1 MSDITGDA
9 FTIHAAEE
17 IIAAIEHVGKTAAQ
31 EQIGKALEITDE
43 GAILGS
49 DSTTPDNFIGIVKAV
64 SGEGRATFAKSRMV
78 NDLVTGADPTEA
90 PYYDGNVDVPA
101 GRAMTVERNCITYI
115 LMDDGDI
122 EVGDLIKPAADGKFT
137 KANAMA
143 DAVGRA
149 YSIKDA
155 NSIVRAYI
163 HAY

>member
-17 IIAAIEHVGKTAAQ
+17 IVAAIEHMGKTAAQ
-31 EQIGKALEITDE
+31 EQVGKALEITDE
-43 GAILGS
+43 GAILGTA
-49 DSTTPDNFIGIVKAV
+49 STTPDNFIGIVKAV
-64 SGEGRATFAKSRMV
+64 SGEGRASFAKARMV

-101 GRAMTVERNCITYI
+101 GRAMTVERNCITYV

-122 EVGDLIKPAADGKFT
+122 EIGDLIKPAADGKFT
-137 KANAMA
+137 KASAMS

-149 YSIKDA
+149 YSIKDS